1 MLLNAKLNDTAQK
14 IMWVKAVNICER
26 IRNSMATAG
35 ISISP
40 SENSYREKPK
50 IVASFSEFGR
60 AGYVTKR
67 EKSKKKM
74 TGKKLKSIM
83 VGYADNH
90 TRDTKK
96 L

>member
-1 MLLNAKLNDTAQK
+1 
-14 IMWVKAVNICER
+14 
-26 IRNSMATAG
+26 MATAG
-35 ISISP
+35 SSISP

-90 TRDTKK
+90 TRDKYNLCNTETKRVIMSRDV
-96 L
+96 LWAD